1 MKNGFLRGKSSLF
14 MMGEAFAEGDMDAG
28 DLTIFAAV
36 ARAGGITKAAARL
49 NTVQSNVTQRIRLL
63 EAELGVPLFNRHS
76 RGVSL
81 TSAGAQLLPY
91 AERIGRLLSEAKQAA
106 SDGPVPHGRI
116 AIGALES
123 ATAVRLPP
131 ILAAYGAA
139 CPDVDI
145 EIATGTTAELI
156 DAVLEHRV
164 EAAFV
169 AGPVRHPELLA
180 VPLIE
185 EELVVVTA
193 PWITGLDALTA
204 TPGRDKLKLIV
215 FRPGCTY
222 RAHLEALLSERGLI
236 DIRRLE
242 FGTIDGIIGCVGAGM
257 GVTLLPRAAVAR
269 AASEGRVA
277 LHTLPRDEA
286 RVETM
291 LVRRRDV
298 FVSKALQYFIELAR
312 RHLAAIKTG
321 RQPVEHARA
330 TGARPRAHAT
340 ASSRASAAS
349 RASAPRLKSKA

>member
-1 MKNGFLRGKSSLF
+1 
-14 MMGEAFAEGDMDAG
+14 MDAS
-28 DLTIFAAV
+28 DLAVFAAV
-36 ARAGGITKAAARL
+36 ARTGGITKAAQTL

-63 EAELGVPLFNRHS
+63 ETELGVPLFNRHS

-91 AERIGRLLSEAKQAA
+91 AERIGRLLGEAKQAA
-106 SDGPVPHGRI
+106 SDGLVPHGRI
-116 AIGALES
+116 VIGALES

-131 ILAAYGAA
+131 ILAAYGSA
-139 CPDVDI
+139 CPEVDI
-145 EIATGTTAELI
+145 EIGTGTTAELI
-156 DAVLEHRV
+156 DAVLDRRV

-169 AGPVRHPELLA
+169 AGPVQHPELLA

-193 PWITGLDALTA
+193 PWIADLAALTTA
-204 TPGRDKLKLIV
+204 PGRDKLKLIV

-222 RAHLEALLSERGLI
+222 RAHLEALLSERGLV
-236 DIRRLE
+236 DVRRLE

-277 LHTLPRDEA
+277 LHQLPPDEA
-286 RVETM
+286 RIETM
-291 LVRRRDV
+291 LVRRRDA
-298 FVSKALQYFIELAR
+298 FVSKALQHFIELAR

-321 RQPVEHARA
+321 RQPGERARA
-330 TGARPRAHAT
+330 TGAGRRAQT
-340 ASSRASAAS
+340 IRSKVSAAS
-349 RASAPRLKSKA
+349 RASAPSLKSRA

>member
-1 MKNGFLRGKSSLF
+1 
-14 MMGEAFAEGDMDAG
+14 MDAG
-28 DLTIFAAV
+28 DLAVFVAV
-36 ARAGGITKAAARL
+36 ARAGGITKAAQTL

-81 TSAGAQLLPY
+81 TSAGTQLLPY
-91 AERIGRLLSEAKQAA
+91 AERIGRLLGEAKQAA
-106 SDGPVPHGRI
+106 SDGPIPHGRI

-145 EIATGTTAELI
+145 EIMTGTTAELVA
-156 DAVLEHRV
+156 AVLEQRV

-180 VPLIE
+180 APLIE

-193 PWITGLDALTA
+193 PWIAHLAALTA
-204 TPGRDKLKLIV
+204 APGRDKLKLIV

-222 RAHLEALLSERGLI
+222 RAHLEALLSERGLV
-236 DIRRLE
+236 DVRRLE

-277 LHTLPRDEA
+277 LHSLPRDEA

-291 LVRRRDV
+291 LVRRRDA
-298 FVSKALQYFIELAR
+298 FVSKALQHFIDLAG
-312 RHLAAIKTG
+312 RHLAAIKTAP
-321 RQPVEHARA
+321 QPVEHARA
-330 TGARPRAHAT
+330 TRAGRRAQT

-349 RASAPRLKSKA
+349 RATAPRLKSRV